1 MILNMQKLSDEQ
13 LFSEQLPLFKYL
25 LWRICI
31 GIFLL
36 GTMAYRL
43 GLKII
48 DFVNYLLPVC
58 FSSPEC

>member
-25 LWRICI
+25 LWRIRI
-31 GIFLL
+31 GILLL

-43 GLKII
+43 GLKIT
-48 DFVNYLLPVC
+48 DCVNYLLPVC